1 MKTRA
6 VHAVLLASSLLFTSQ
21 AWAHGYRHGGPRGS
35 VVVATHVG
43 HGGGFRHVH
52 GRGRVGV
59 YFGLGVP
66 LFWPYYHPY
75 PYYAYPPYARET
87 IIYDSPP
94 AYTAPVEAPPAYWYF
109 CREANGYY
117 PYVSQCPGG
126 WEKVPATPPSGS
138 ARPAES
144 R

>member
-1 MKTRA
+1 MRTRTA
-6 VHAVLLASSLLFTSQ
+6 HAVLLALSLLMTSE
-21 AWAHGYRHGGPRGS
+21 AMAHGYRHGGPR
-35 VVVATHVG
+35 A
-43 HGGGFRHVH
+43 
-52 GRGRVGV
+52 RVGV

-75 PYYAYPPYARET
+75 YGYPPYARET
-87 IIYDSPP
+87 IIYDS
-94 AYTAPVEAPPAYWYF
+94 PPAYWYF

-126 WEKVPATPPSGS
+126 WEKVPATPPAGS
-138 ARPAES
+138 APSAGS